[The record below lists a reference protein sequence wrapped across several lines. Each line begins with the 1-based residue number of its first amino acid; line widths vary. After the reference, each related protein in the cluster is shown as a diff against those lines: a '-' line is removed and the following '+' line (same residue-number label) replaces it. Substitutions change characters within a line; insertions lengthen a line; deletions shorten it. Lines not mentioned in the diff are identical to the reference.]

1 MDQAVK
7 EYPMEPYEKHE
18 QEILEM
24 RLDFVAHETQCS
36 ERWKTIFL
44 RLDVM
49 EKKMDRLQSMLLTAT
64 GTVIIFLGGI
74 ILTLLNG

>member
-1 MDQAVK
+1 MDLTPSEVELTTKFAT
-7 EYPMEPYEKHE
+7 HE
-18 QEILEM
+18 
-24 RLDFVAHETQCS
+24 AQCE

-44 RLDVM
+44 RLEVM
-49 EKKMDRLQSMLLTAT
+49 EQKMDRLQSMLMTAT

>member
-1 MDQAVK
+1 
-7 EYPMEPYEKHE
+7 MESRSTDDVNLKPRFASHE
-18 QEILEM
+18 
-24 RLDFVAHETQCS
+24 AQCE

-44 RLDVM
+44 RLEVM
-49 EKKMDRLQSMLLTAT
+49 EQKMDKLTNMLLTAT